1 MGQLRNTIRTMVRNE
16 FAARMI
22 EEAKKSKASG
32 YNAKTVYR
40 ASKYIDMW
48 NDMPKGKPTLVVTP
62 EATKFDFVRRIISL
76 LNKSDQERSTAPIYL
91 EPEQKAEALAVLKP
105 LVNDPDEFV
114 ETMNKERG
122 IVFGQAYGE
131 TVGGKLRSHPD
142 PVAYLLTQYIS
153 DKDMLKRM
161 ETAPELRGDAP
172 AAPAAAAEEGE
183 YDIIPGT
190 TSKAEISR
198 MLSQDPTET
207 TTNMSVLNRLK
218 NAMKRLTNDQ
228 NMAILEFIKDPNMD
242 SDDKKELIGNLEKV
256 TKLVSGAASKYTE
269 MFVDAHIAAA
279 KGIKDVENFD
289 QVEKARDQGN
299 KKFLDALKNAG
310 VFSLGVN
317 RGKINPAEYN
327 VFDAVL
333 DTQEGRTDVHGMIV
347 MAAKKPANADLFRDE
362 AIVAAKNAFED
373 EQDKQT
379 NFNTL
384 GDFADT
390 FPSVKEIR
398 KNIFNTLQKRG
409 RKLGSTKEVLAAK
422 KAAAK
427 KAAAEK

>member
-16 FAARMI
+16 FAARMV
-22 EEAKKSKASG
+22 EEAKKSTKKG
-32 YNAKTVYR
+32 YDAKTVYR
-40 ASKYIDMW
+40 SSKYIDMW
-48 NDMPKGKPTLVVTP
+48 NDLSKGAPTLVVTP
-62 EATKFDFVRRIISL
+62 DATKFDFVRRMVSL

-91 EPEQKAEALAVLKP
+91 EPEQKAEALKLLKP

-153 DKDMLKRM
+153 DKDVLKSM
-161 ETAPELRGDAP
+161 ENVEPDAP
-172 AAPAAAAEEGE
+172 AAPAAAGEEGE

-190 TSKAEISR
+190 TSKADISR

-207 TTNMSVLNRLK
+207 TTEMSVVNRLK
-218 NAMKRLTNDQ
+218 KAMKHLTNDQ
-228 NMAILEFIKDPNMD
+228 NMAIMEFIKDPDMD
-242 SDDKKELIGNLEKV
+242 SADKKELLANLEKL
-256 TKLVSGAASKYTE
+256 TKLVGGAAGKYTE

-299 KKFLDALKNAG
+299 KKFIDALKGAG
-310 VFSLGVN
+310 VFSTAVN

-333 DTQEGRTDVHGMIV
+333 DAQEGRTDVHGMIV
-347 MAAKKPANADLFRDE
+347 MAAKKPASAELFRDE
-362 AIVAAKNAFED
+362 AIAAAKDAFVE
-373 EQDKQT
+373 EQEKQT

-384 GDFADT
+384 GDFTDT
-390 FPSVKEIR
+390 LPTAKEVR
-398 KNIFNTLQKRG
+398 QKIFNTLEKRG
-409 RKLGSTKEVLAAK
+409 RKPGSTKEVLAAK
-422 KAAAK
+422 KASK
-427 KAAAEK
+427 KK